1 MNDADLVPCPFL
13 FLDNYRSAE
22 DSEDEYEDDGG
33 GLGWTGDT
41 DDEENPLARAM
52 LLVVSAHHIQS
63 PYAHSRLDLA
73 GRMHLEFILKALISQ

>member
-1 MNDADLVPCPFL
+1 MFR

-33 GLGWTGDT
+33 GFGWTGDS

-52 LLVVSAHHIQS
+52 LLVVSHHIQS
-63 PYAHSRLDLA
+63 T
-73 GRMHLEFILKALISQ
+73 